1 MSTARSFGIEEE
13 LVFLDPTT
21 LSPVGVTAQMLTR
34 GLPTSLQGYVTAEYL
49 TSQIEYSSPVHE
61 TIDDAAARLTEFRAW
76 VSAQTAELGVIAA
89 ATGVPFEIAGEP
101 EVAAVPR
108 YELVAGQ
115 YGAVA
120 TDHQITAMHV
130 HVGISSA
137 DEGVIALNRVRAW
150 LPVLLALSGNSPFWQ
165 GKDTGFASWRSIHM
179 RRWTTSGCPPLFVDG
194 SDYWQRVERL
204 VGVGGTTDRGTIAW
218 NVRLSE
224 HHPTIEFRVFD
235 TQLTVEM
242 STVFAAICR
251 ALVATAVA
259 DHAVGVDSPSLT
271 PELLDASLWQAARD
285 GMAGDLVEPVSGQL
299 ASAETVAQ
307 ELLAYVEKALTS
319 AGDRDTVTAGITR
332 ILTGGTGATRQRA
345 AYRAGGTAS
354 LRALFGDSFPSLSP
368 TIRGSAPRARIGAG
382 KAPIHED

>member
-1 MSTARSFGIEEE
+1 MSARSFGIEEE

-21 LSPVGVTAQMLTR
+21 LSPLGATARMLTR
-34 GLPTSLQGYVTAEYL
+34 DLPESLRDYVTAEYL
-49 TSQIEYSSPVHE
+49 TSQIEYSSPVHQ

-76 VSAQTAELGVIAA
+76 VSRQTADLGVIAA
-89 ATGVPFEIAGEP
+89 ATGVPFQIAGEP

-130 HVGISSA
+130 HVGIASA

-179 RRWTTSGCPPLFVDG
+179 RRWTTSGCPPLFIDG
-194 SDYWQRVERL
+194 RDYWSRVERL

-235 TQLTVEM
+235 TQLTIDD
-242 STVFAAICR
+242 STVFAALCR
-251 ALVATAVA
+251 ALVTTAVGE
-259 DHAVGVDSPSLT
+259 HAAGSESPSLP
-271 PELLDASLWQAARD
+271 PELLDASLCQAARD
-285 GMAGDLVEPVSGQL
+285 GMAGDLVDPVTGQL

-307 ELLAYVEKALTS
+307 ALLSHVTDALEA
-319 AGDRDTVTAGITR
+319 AGDHSAVTTGINR
-332 ILTGGTGATRQRA
+332 IVASGTGAERQRSA
-345 AYRAGGTAS
+345 FSRGGPTA
-354 LRALFGDSFPSLSP
+354 LRALFAESFP
-368 TIRGSAPRARIGAG
+368 AP
-382 KAPIHED
+382 